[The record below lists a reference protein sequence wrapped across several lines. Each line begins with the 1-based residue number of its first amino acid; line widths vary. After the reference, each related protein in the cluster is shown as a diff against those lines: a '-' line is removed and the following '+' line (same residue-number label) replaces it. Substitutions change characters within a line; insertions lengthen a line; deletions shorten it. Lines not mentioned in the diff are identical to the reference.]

1 VSTPS
6 IAELRQIEKDLTAA
20 LERKTYNK
28 FEFFKPYVKQ
38 QEFLNAGKF
47 KRERLLMAGNR
58 LGKTEV
64 GAYEATLHATGLY
77 PNNWKGRTFEMPT
90 LGWVAG
96 ETSLETRDVCQT
108 KLIGPPG
115 VDSLLGSGMI
125 PRELIID
132 KPSLARGVTDAIDT
146 VQVRHVP
153 TGGVSIIRFKSY
165 EQGRAKFQ
173 GEGCHWVWLDEEP
186 PIDVYAEALARI
198 GENDGIV
205 FVTFTPINGPTAVV
219 LRFTDEPTHD
229 RSWIP
234 MTIDDVPPPELGGH
248 LTDAAKQRM
257 IDGYFPH
264 EREAR
269 ARGVPA
275 LGSGRI
281 FTTAEAAIIEPPLE
295 YIPGHWHKLW
305 GLDFGIGHPFAAV
318 LMVWD
323 KDQDIMHVHATVR
336 MADALIISHAAAM
349 KRIGAAVPVAWPRD
363 GSERDRNTGEP
374 LASQYRK
381 HELRMAHEHATFE
394 DGSVSTWAG
403 IKEWDEREKTGRLRV
418 AAHLTEWFEER
429 RFYHMKDGAIVKIKD
444 DLMSATRICLMAKRF
459 ARAVPLGGRWE
470 RAPASEIA
478 DGTDFDVFA
487 VGGD

>member
-1 VSTPS
+1 VATL
-6 IAELRQIEKDLTAA
+6 AELREIEQALTAA

-28 FEFFKPYVKQ
+28 LEYFKPYPKQ

-77 PNNWKGRTFEMPT
+77 PKDWQGRVFDSPT

-96 ETSLETRDVCQT
+96 ETSLETRDVCQA
-108 KLIGPPG
+108 KLCGPPG
-115 VDSLLGSGMI
+115 VDQMLGSGMI
-125 PRELIID
+125 PKELLVD

-146 VQVRHVP
+146 VQVKHV

-165 EQGRAKFQ
+165 EQGRSKFQ
-173 GEGCHWVWLDEEP
+173 GEGCDWVWLDEEP
-186 PIDVYAEALARI
+186 DIDIYAEALARI
-198 GENDGIV
+198 GEKDGIIYL
-205 FVTFTPINGPTAVV
+205 TFTPIQGPTAVV
-219 LRFTDEPTHD
+219 LRFTDEPTYD
-229 RSWIP
+229 RGYVP
-234 MTIDDVPPPELGGH
+234 MTIDDVPVTGH
-248 LTDAAKQRM
+248 LTPAAKQRM
-257 IDGYFPH
+257 IDGYLPH

-281 FTTAEAAIIEPPLE
+281 FTTAEAAIVEPPLE
-295 YIPGHWHKLW
+295 FVPPHWHKLW

-318 LMVWD
+318 LILWD
-323 KDQDIMHVHATVR
+323 KDNDVIHVHHTIR

-349 KRIGAAVPVAWPRD
+349 KKTAASVPVAWPRD

-374 LASQYRK
+374 LASQYKK
-381 HELRMAHEHATFE
+381 HELRMVHEHATWE

-429 RFYHMKDGAIVKIKD
+429 RFYHMKDGNIVKIKD

-459 ARAVPLGGRWE
+459 ARAVPLGGNWE
-470 RAPASEIA
+470 RRAPARIA
-478 DGTDFDVFA
+478 EGTDFDVFA
-487 VGGD
+487 VGVE

>member
-1 VSTPS
+1 MAMPT
-6 IAELRQIEKDLTAA
+6 IAELREIEQTLVAA

-28 FEFFKPYVKQ
+28 LDYFKPYPKQ
-38 QEFLNAGKF
+38 QEFLDAGKF

-77 PNNWKGRTFEMPT
+77 PKNWRGRIFDAPT

-115 VDSLLGSGMI
+115 VDSMTGSGMI
-125 PRELIID
+125 PRDLIID
-132 KPSLARGVTDAIDT
+132 KSLARGVTDAIDT
-146 VQVRHVP
+146 VQVKHV
-153 TGGVSIIRFKSY
+153 TGGVSIVRFKSY
-165 EQGRAKFQ
+165 DQGRSKFQ
-173 GEGCHWVWLDEEP
+173 GQGCDWVWLDEEP
-186 PIDVYAEALARI
+186 TIDIYAEALARI
-198 GENDGIV
+198 GEKDGAIWI
-205 FVTFTPINGPTAVV
+205 TFTPINGPTAVV
-219 LRFTDEPTHD
+219 LRFTDEPTYD
-229 RSWIP
+229 RGYVP
-234 MTIDDVPPPELGGH
+234 MTIDDVPDIGGH
-248 LTDAAKQRM
+248 LSPQTKQRM
-257 IDGYFPH
+257 IDGYLPH

-281 FTTAEAAIIEPPLE
+281 FTTAEANIVEPPLE
-295 YIPGHWHKLW
+295 FIPAHWHKLW

-318 LMVWD
+318 LVLWD
-323 KDQDIMHVHATVR
+323 KDADVIHVHHTIR

-349 KRIGAAVPVAWPRD
+349 KRVAASVPVAWPRD
-363 GSERDRNTGEP
+363 GTERDRNSGEP
-374 LASQYRK
+374 LASQYKK
-381 HELRMAHEHATFE
+381 HELRMAYEHATWE

-403 IKEWDEREKTGRLRV
+403 IKEWDEREKTGRLKV

-429 RFYHMKDGAIVKIKD
+429 RFYHMKDGQIVKIKD

-459 ARAVPLGGRWE
+459 ARAVQLGGTWE
-470 RAPASEIA
+470 RRTQRTIA
-478 DGTDFDVFA
+478 EGTDFDVFS
-487 VGGD
+487 VGVD